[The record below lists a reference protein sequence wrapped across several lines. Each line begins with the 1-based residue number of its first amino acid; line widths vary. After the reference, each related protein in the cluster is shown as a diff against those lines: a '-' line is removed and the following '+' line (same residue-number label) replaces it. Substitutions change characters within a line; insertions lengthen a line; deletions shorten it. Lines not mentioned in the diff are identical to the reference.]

1 MSRIASGISSR
12 IDGTRLLKDLHEL
25 RAIGAHRSG
34 VHRPTYSPEDM
45 KARHWLAARLT
56 DAGLTPEI
64 DGIGNVIGRA
74 DSPRGGQ
81 AGGPR
86 GVQSGVQAGV
96 RSGLQSGVVQSG
108 AQSDG
113 QAGSRTGGQTGGRG
127 DDDGRRLLIGSH
139 LETQPYAGW
148 LDGAMGVIYGL
159 EIARALGPG
168 IDVAG
173 WADEEG
179 HYGSFL
185 GSRSFCGLVDEAE
198 LDAAHNR
205 HNGTSLR
212 DALRQAGLAGRPRA
226 VIDPARYLGY
236 LEAHIEQGAELDD
249 SGQLLGVVTSIVG
262 ARNFRIGFE
271 GVQNHAGTTRMA
283 VRQDAGTALVRLAAA
298 IDRRFPHVA
307 GPRSVWTIGRI
318 TLDPGAPSIVP
329 GRAEM
334 LFQFRDTDAAV
345 LDRLSAELD
354 ALVAEAAKGP
364 CGVTVENLSVSVP
377 TAMDAGFQGLLA
389 RAAEHYAPGRVVQM
403 PSGAGHDAQI
413 LAKRLPAA
421 MLFVPSIGG
430 ISHHW
435 AEDTKEDDIVLGCAA
450 LADAAAQILGVA

>member
-1 MSRIASGISSR
+1 MSK
-12 IDGTRLLKDLHEL
+12 IDGTRLLKDLHDL
-25 RAIGAHRSG
+25 RSIGAHRTG

-56 DAGLTPEI
+56 EAGLTPEI
-64 DGIGNVIGRA
+64 DGIGNVIGR
-74 DSPRGGQ
+74 G
-81 AGGPR
+81 AGEGP
-86 GVQSGVQAGV
+86 
-96 RSGLQSGVVQSG
+96 
-108 AQSDG
+108 
-113 QAGSRTGGQTGGRG
+113 
-127 DDDGRRLLIGSH
+127 RLLIGSH

-159 EIARALGPG
+159 EVARALGSG
-168 IDVAG
+168 IDVGA

-198 LDAAHNR
+198 LDAASNR
-205 HNGTSLR
+205 HDGTRLR
-212 DALRQAGLAGRPRA
+212 DALQHAGLAGRARA
-226 VIDPARYLGY
+226 MIDPARYRGY

-249 SGQLLGVVTSIVG
+249 SGRRLGVVTSIVG
-262 ARNFRIGFE
+262 SRNFRIAFE

-283 VRQDAGTALVRLAAA
+283 VRRDAGVALVRLAAA
-298 IDRRFPHVA
+298 IDKRFPHLA
-307 GPRSVWTIGRI
+307 GPRTVWTIGRI
-318 TLDPGAPSIVP
+318 TLDPGASSIVP

-334 LFQFRDTDAAV
+334 LFQFRDTDPAV

-354 ALVAEAAKGP
+354 ALVANAAKGP
-364 CGVTVENLSVSVP
+364 CHVILEKLSTSVP
-377 TAMDAGFQGLLA
+377 TAMDPCFLDVLA
-389 RAAEHYAPGRVVQM
+389 DVAERQAPGHVERM

-413 LAKRLPAA
+413 LATRVPAA

-435 AEDTKEDDIVLGCAA
+435 AEDTKPEDIVLGCAV
-450 LADAAAQILGVA
+450 LADAAGEILGAQ